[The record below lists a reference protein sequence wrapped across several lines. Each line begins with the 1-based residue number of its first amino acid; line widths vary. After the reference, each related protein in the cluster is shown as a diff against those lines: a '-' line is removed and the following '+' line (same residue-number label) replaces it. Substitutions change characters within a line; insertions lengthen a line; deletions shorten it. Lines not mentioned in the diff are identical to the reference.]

1 MKSNRYIEIFVAAS
15 LTFLLMVYFLDFF
28 SVKEYIIVRNPIR
41 VKEAFESMKPANVDT
56 SYSLLEGVLPVKENQ
71 KGERLNSQTCY
82 DTSFQSRLEK
92 VGNYAQ
98 RTNNYR
104 HKDADSCSSPLQ
116 EFVTAFY
123 SVKPMTI

>member
-15 LTFLLMVYFLDFF
+15 LTFLLMVYFLDFL

-41 VKEAFESMKPANVDT
+41 VKEAFELMKPANIET
-56 SYSLLEGVLPVKENQ
+56 SYSLLEGVLPLKENQ